1 MSKMSTSRSPIV
13 VLDTNMVMLMA
24 SGVPVLD
31 HIEEELEAKPRFVVI
46 RPVYE
51 ELVKIAN
58 STTGTTRK
66 QALFAL
72 ELINRFCDVIDYEL
86 RDNETVDNAIVRYA
100 LEKGAI
106 VATNDRALRKK
117 LREHGIPEAY
127 FREEGRRVKVEGY
140 YK

>member
-1 MSKMSTSRSPIV
+1 MA
-13 VLDTNMVMLMA
+13 MLMA

-31 HIEEELEAKPRFVVI
+31 HIEEELEARPRFVVI

-58 STTGTTRK
+58 SVTGTARK

-72 ELINRFCDVIDYEL
+72 ELVNKFCEVVDYEL
-86 RDNETVDNAIVRYA
+86 LSGEDVDDAIVRYA
-100 LEKGAI
+100 LETGAI
-106 VATNDRALRKK
+106 VATNDRILRRK
-117 LREHGIPEAY
+117 LRELGVPEAY